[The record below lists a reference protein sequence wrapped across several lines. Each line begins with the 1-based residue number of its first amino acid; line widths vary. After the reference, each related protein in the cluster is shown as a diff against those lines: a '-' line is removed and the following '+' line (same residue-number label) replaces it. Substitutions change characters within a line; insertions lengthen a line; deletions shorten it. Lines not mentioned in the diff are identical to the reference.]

1 MVAGVRVQQPGEG
14 TAKTAVAVIMPVLAP
29 GVPVRADS

>member
-1 MVAGVRVQQPGEG
+1 MVVGVRVQQPAES
-14 TAKTAVAVIMPVLAP
+14 TAKPTVAVIMPVLAP